1 MPYTE
6 ISRKPY
12 KSPCAC
18 GNGFLRFYIIT
29 KENDT
34 DYVKTIEEKTEV
46 EILCDYCKN
55 NYHFEWSDDECGF
68 LVPNG
73 LTFPPRI
80 PYLDSKYDYT
90 TDEKFIGN
98 HDKGVIE
105 KMISDMTAPKHRF
118 IQDLTFEPA
127 IAFAN
132 NWAYRTK
139 KRSLAPM
146 VKYLEKTL
154 SNYDAIF
161 TSRANKEPHNIE
173 YKKQHE
179 DRIQRIEQVENQS
192 YKAKFVFDSE
202 QDEIDHAKARKER
215 IAHQYDPFQAM
226 VTYHD
231 SYKVDATGRY
241 WDTLHILECV
251 EPQYLILDSAS
262 HISILKKY
270 LCKCTMCGKEMIVL
284 SSSFEMKY
292 DENKGYYPAVQC
304 DCHTV
309 SSFEAK
315 AMDILNRLG
324 ISYAREYSFDD
335 LVGNKDVPLR
345 FDFAIFEPDSQHNNS
360 SKKIRLLIE
369 LQGPHHY
376 TRGIYDKD
384 GNFIEDKKGTSFSAR
399 IRLNKQK
406 CYDGLKQQ
414 YCKEHGIILETIK
427 HDESDYTTLEKRLI
441 DILNIYGFNCTQ
453 EELYDISGDDLLEFE

>member
-6 ISRKPY
+6 TSREPY

-18 GNGFLRFYIIT
+18 GNGCLRFYKIT

-34 DYVKTIEEKTEV
+34 DWVKTKEEKTKV

-73 LTFPPRI
+73 LNFPHRI
-80 PYLDSKYDYT
+80 PHLESKYVYT
-90 TDEKFIGN
+90 TDEEFIGK

-127 IAFAN
+127 IDFAN
-132 NWAYRTK
+132 DWAYRTK

-146 VKYLEKTL
+146 AKYLETIL
-154 SNYDAIF
+154 SNFDAIF
-161 TSRANKEPHNIE
+161 TSRANKEPHYIE
-173 YKKQHE
+173 YRKQCE
-179 DRIQRIEQVENQS
+179 NRKQCIEQVENQS
-192 YKAKFVFDSE
+192 IKVKFVFDPE
-202 QDEIDHAKARKER
+202 QYKIDHAKAREEG

-241 WDTLHILECV
+241 WDTLHILKCV
-251 EPQYLILDSAS
+251 EPLYFVRESAY
-262 HISILKKY
+262 HLSIVKRY
-270 LCKCTMCGKEMIVL
+270 LCKCTMCNEEMVVT
-284 SSSFEMKY
+284 SSDFEILY
-292 DENKGYYPAVQC
+292 DEYEGYYPAVKC
-304 DCHTV
+304 DCHKV

-315 AMDILNRLG
+315 TMDILNRLG

-345 FDFAIFEPDSQHNNS
+345 FDFAIFEPDSQPKNT

-369 LQGPHHY
+369 LQGPHHFM
-376 TRGIYDKD
+376 RGIYDKD
-384 GNFIEDKKGTSFSAR
+384 GNFVEDKKRTSFSAR

-406 CYDGLKQQ
+406 HYDDLKQQ
-414 YCKEHGIILETIK
+414 YCKDHGIILETIK

-453 EELYDISGDDLLEFE
+453 AELYDDSDKDL

>member
-55 NYHFEWSDDECGF
+55 NYHFEWSDDEYGF

-127 IAFAN
+127 ITFAN

-154 SNYDAIF
+154 SNYDAIS

-179 DRIQRIEQVENQS
+179 DRIQQIEQVENQS
-192 YKAKFVFDSE
+192 YKANFVFDSE

-215 IAHQYDPFQAM
+215 NAHQYDPFQAM
-226 VTYHD
+226 VTYHN
-231 SYKVDATGRY
+231 SYKIDATGRY

-284 SSSFEMKY
+284 SSSFEVKY
-292 DENKGYYPAVQC
+292 DEYKGYYPAVKC

-315 AMDILNRLG
+315 AMDILNSLG
-324 ISYAREYSFDD
+324 ISYLREFSFLD
-335 LVGNKDVPLR
+335 LVGKNNEPLR
-345 FDFAIFEPDSQHNNS
+345 FDFAILEPESQTKNDNTS
-360 SKKIRLLIE
+360 IRLLIE

-376 TRGIYDKD
+376 KPGKYDEY
-384 GNFIEDKKGTSFSAR
+384 GSFIEYKKGFYAR
-399 IRLNKQK
+399 LRKK
-406 CYDGLKQQ
+406 KKKRYDELKQQ
-414 YCKEHGIILETIK
+414 YCKNHGIILETIK
-427 HDESDYTTLEKRLI
+427 YSESDYLKLEKRLI
-441 DILNIYGFNCTQ
+441 DILNKNGFNCKQ
-453 EELYDISGDDLLEFE
+453 AELYIDSEEDLFYID